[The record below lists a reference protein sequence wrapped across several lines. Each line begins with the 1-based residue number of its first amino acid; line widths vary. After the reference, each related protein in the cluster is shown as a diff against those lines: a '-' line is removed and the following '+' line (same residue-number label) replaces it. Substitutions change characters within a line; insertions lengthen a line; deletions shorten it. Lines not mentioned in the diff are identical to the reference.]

1 MKKQQFHQLN
11 KKILLTG
18 LALSGGLAYYLLLVH
33 FNIGIPCLFNV
44 ITNLKCPGCG
54 ITHLILNL
62 SKFKFRQAFLC
73 NQFIFI
79 TSPFIIYF
87 IIKNYLCWLLNITF
101 KLNKVENILI
111 ILLLIDSIIFTIA
124 RNII

>member
-62 SKFKFRQAFLC
+62 SKFKFKQAFLC

-79 TSPFIIYF
+79 NSPFIIYF
-87 IIKNYLCWLLNITF
+87 IIKNYLYWLLNITF
-101 KLNKVENILI
+101 KLNKTENVLI
-111 ILLLIDSIIFTIA
+111 FLLLIGSIIFTVV

>member
-62 SKFKFRQAFLC
+62 SNFKFKQAFLC

-87 IIKNYLCWLLNITF
+87 IIKKYLFWLLNITF
-101 KLNKVENILI
+101 KLNKAENVLI
-111 ILLLIDSIIFTIA
+111 FLLLIGSIIFTVA

>member
-18 LALSGGLAYYLLLVH
+18 LALSGGIAYYLLLVH
-33 FNIGIPCLFNV
+33 FNIGIPCLFNT

-62 SKFKFRQAFLC
+62 VKFKFKQAFLY

-87 IIKNYLCWLLNITF
+87 IIKSYLCWLLNITF

-111 ILLLIDSIIFTIA
+111 FLLLIGSIIFTIV

>member
-87 IIKNYLCWLLNITF
+87 IIKKYLCWLLNITF

>member
-62 SKFKFRQAFLC
+62 SNFKFKQAFLC

-111 ILLLIDSIIFTIA
+111 ILLLIGSIIFTIA

>member
-79 TSPFIIYF
+79 TSQFIIYF

>member
-1 MKKQQFHQLN
+1 MKKQQFHRLN

-62 SKFKFRQAFLC
+62 SKFKFKQAFLC

-87 IIKNYLCWLLNITF
+87 IIKNYLCWFLNITF
-101 KLNKVENILI
+101 KLNKAENVLI
-111 ILLLIDSIIFTIA
+111 FLLLIGSIIFTIA

>member
-62 SKFKFRQAFLC
+62 SKFKFKQAFLC

-87 IIKNYLCWLLNITF
+87 IIKKYLCWLLNITF
-101 KLNKVENILI
+101 KLNKAENVLI
-111 ILLLIDSIIFTIA
+111 FLLLIGSIVFTVV

>member
-11 KKILLTG
+11 KKILLTE

-111 ILLLIDSIIFTIA
+111 ILLLIGSIIFTIA

>member
-18 LALSGGLAYYLLLVH
+18 LALSGGIAYYLLLVH
-33 FNIGIPCLFNV
+33 FNIGIPCLFNT

-62 SKFKFRQAFLC
+62 VNFRFKQAFLC

-79 TSPFIIYF
+79 ASPFIIYF
-87 IIKNYLCWLLNITF
+87 IIKSYLFWLLNITF
-101 KLNKVENILI
+101 KLNKAENILI
-111 ILLLIDSIIFTIA
+111 FLLLISSIIFTIV

>member
-62 SKFKFRQAFLC
+62 SKFKFKQAFLC

-79 TSPFIIYF
+79 ASPFIIYF
-87 IIKNYLCWLLNITF
+87 IIKTYLCGLLNITF
-101 KLNKVENILI
+101 KLNKAENVLI
-111 ILLLIDSIIFTIA
+111 FLLLIGSIVFTVV

>member
-1 MKKQQFHQLN
+1 MKNRNIVLAIIFT
-11 KKILLTG
+11 LLSCGIYGIYWFINVNDDMNT
-18 LALSGGLAYYLLLVH
+18 LTPDDSYQTSGGLA
-33 FNIGIPCLFNV
+33 
-44 ITNLKCPGCG
+44 
-54 ITHLILNL
+54 
-62 SKFKFRQAFLC
+62 FLW

-101 KLNKVENILI
+101 KLNKAENVLI
-111 ILLLIDSIIFTIA
+111 FLLLIGSIIFTIA

>member
-62 SKFKFRQAFLC
+62 SKFKFKQAFLC

-79 TSPFIIYF
+79 NSPFIIYF

-101 KLNKVENILI
+101 KLNKTENVLI
-111 ILLLIDSIIFTIA
+111 FLLLIGSIIFTVV

>member
-111 ILLLIDSIIFTIA
+111 ILLLIGSIIFTIA

>member
-18 LALSGGLAYYLLLVH
+18 LALSGGIAYYLLLVH
-33 FNIGIPCLFNV
+33 FNIGIPCLFNT

-62 SKFKFRQAFLC
+62 VKFKFKQAFLC
-73 NQFIFI
+73 NQFIFRA
-79 TSPFIIYF
+79 SPFIIYF
-87 IIKNYLCWLLNITF
+87 IIKSYLCWLLNITF
-101 KLNKVENILI
+101 KLNKAENILI
-111 ILLLIDSIIFTIA
+111 FLLLIGSFIFIVI

>member
-62 SKFKFRQAFLC
+62 SKKD
-73 NQFIFI
+73 
-79 TSPFIIYF
+79 
-87 IIKNYLCWLLNITF
+87 
-101 KLNKVENILI
+101 LI
-111 ILLLIDSIIFTIA
+111 VNL
-124 RNII
+124 

>member
-54 ITHLILNL
+54 ITHLIVNL

>member
-18 LALSGGLAYYLLLVH
+18 LALSGGLAYYLLLVN

-62 SKFKFRQAFLC
+62 SNFKFKQAFLC

-101 KLNKVENILI
+101 KLNKAENVLI
-111 ILLLIDSIIFTIA
+111 FLLLIGLIIFTVA

>member
-11 KKILLTG
+11 KKILLTR

-111 ILLLIDSIIFTIA
+111 ILLLIGSIIFTIA